1 MKHLGLAKKILRM
14 EISRNRR
21 DGILLLFHEGYIKKA
36 LDMFGIIDAKPI
48 STLIAQH
55 FKLRIIRPEENKE

>member
-1 MKHLGLAKKILRM
+1 M